1 MTRNEHDGQKRGGTS
16 PRRTSTAK
24 SAAKPRAA
32 KSAPVAETDEAKGGR
47 QRIAKLIARAGLC
60 SRRDAEAWIIDGR
73 VSVNGEVL
81 TSPAIDVGDA
91 DLILVDGE
99 PLPAADKTRLFLF
112 HKPKGLITSDHDPEG
127 RETIFDHLRE
137 HWPDGPRVVT
147 IGRLDINTEGLLLLT
162 NDGGLARVLELP
174 ATGWVRR
181 YRVRAKGETD
191 QAVLDRLLE
200 GVTIEG
206 IEYAGIEAKLD
217 RVQGA
222 NCWLT
227 MGLRE
232 GKNRE
237 VKRVLEHIGLE
248 VNRLIRLSFGPF
260 QLLDL
265 PEGQVEEVKTRILRD
280 QLGPT
285 LAAQAG
291 VDFSEPEPLAPIVA
305 APVRETIK
313 GRKDRTERPSRAPAK
328 EAPAPRGRNF
338 RDRERDVE
346 PAAAP
351 QIRERPVS
359 GPRKHVSTLRA
370 ETATSRGPRKRTERT
385 ETSDSKRRVVTV
397 ERLVSTEPA
406 RAPRGR
412 PDRRER
418 SEPARRERGEAPSFT
433 RRERPESAPRRER
446 TESAPRRE
454 RSESAPRRERSESAP
469 RRERTDSAPRRER
482 AESAPRRERT
492 ESAPR
497 RERSESAPRRERTD
511 TAPRRERNDAPP
523 RRERSEAPARRER
536 GESPARREWSD
547 APARR
552 ERSDAP
558 TPGFKKPYVKAG
570 GASQSALGK
579 RERIARSGGALA
591 EPRAP
596 RNRAERS
603 FSDNRAARSEE
614 RATRRD
620 ATEGSETR
628 APRRD
633 SADAPRARSSKP
645 YAAKESSSRGS
656 GERSTGRPATGRAPK
671 RESHGKNFG
680 GKPSGRS
687 AGDRPARG
695 GGKSFGE
702 RPARPRGDAPGR
714 PPRGAGPSGTSKRP
728 PRGGKPDGGAR
739 PPRRPR
745 G

>member
-32 KSAPVAETDEAKGGR
+32 KPAAVAETDEAKGGR

-60 SRRDAEAWIIDGR
+60 SRRDAEAWIVDGR

-81 TSPAIDVGDA
+81 TSPAIDVGDE

-127 RETIFDHLRE
+127 RATIFDHLRE

-191 QAVLDRLLE
+191 QAVLDRLIE

-206 IEYAGIEAKLD
+206 IDYAGIEAKLD

-265 PEGQVEEVKTRILRD
+265 PEGHVEEVKTRILRD

-291 VDFSEPEPLAPIVA
+291 VDFTDPEPLAPIVA
-305 APVRETIK
+305 APVRETIR
-313 GRKDRTERPSRAPAK
+313 GRKERPERPSRAPAK

-338 RDRERDVE
+338 RDRERDDKV
-346 PAAAP
+346 AAPP
-351 QIRERPVS
+351 QIRERQVS

-370 ETATSRGPRKRTERT
+370 ETATSSGPRKRTERT
-385 ETSDSKRRVVTV
+385 ETADRKNRVVTV
-397 ERLVSTEPA
+397 ERLVAAEPV
-406 RAPRGR
+406 RATRGR
-412 PDRRER
+412 PEWRER
-418 SEPARRERGEAPSFT
+418 GEPARRERGETPQRRERSEAPSFT
-433 RRERPESAPRRER
+433 RRERSETPVRRERSDVPARRER

-454 RSESAPRRERSESAP
+454 R
-469 RRERTDSAPRRER
+469 
-482 AESAPRRERT
+482 T
-492 ESAPR
+492 ES
-497 RERSESAPRRERTD
+497 RE
-511 TAPRRERNDAPP
+511 
-523 RRERSEAPARRER
+523 
-536 GESPARREWSD
+536 RREWSD
-547 APARR
+547 APVRR

-558 TPGFKKPYVKAG
+558 SPGFKKPYAKAG
-570 GASQSALGK
+570 SASQSALGK

-614 RATRRD
+614 RATRRPPRRD
-620 ATEGSETR
+620 AAEGSETR
-628 APRRD
+628 APRRE
-633 SADAPRARSSKP
+633 SAEAPRARTSKP
-645 YAAKESSSRGS
+645 YAGKESSSRGS
-656 GERSTGRPATGRAPK
+656 GERSAGRPATGRAPK
-671 RESHGKNFG
+671 RDSHGKNFG
-680 GKPSGRS
+680 GKPSART

-695 GGKSFGE
+695 AGGKSFGE

-728 PRGGKPDGGAR
+728 PRGGKPDGGGR

>member
-191 QAVLDRLLE
+191 QAVLDRLID
-200 GVTIEG
+200 GVTIDG

-291 VDFSEPEPLAPIVA
+291 VDFSEPEALAPIVA

-328 EAPAPRGRNF
+328 EAPAARGRNF
-338 RDRERDVE
+338 RDREREEEV
-346 PAAAP
+346 AAP

-385 ETSDSKRRVVTV
+385 ETSDSKHRVVSV
-397 ERLVSTEPA
+397 ERLVSAEPA

-412 PDRRER
+412 PERRER
-418 SEPARRERGEAPSFT
+418 GEPARRERTDGPQRRERSEAPSFT
-433 RRERPESAPRRER
+433 RRERPESPVRRER
-446 TESAPRRE
+446 SDSAPRRE
-454 RSESAPRRERSESAP
+454 RSETAPRRERSE
-469 RRERTDSAPRRER
+469 
-482 AESAPRRERT
+482 
-492 ESAPR
+492 
-497 RERSESAPRRERTD
+497 
-511 TAPRRERNDAPP
+511 TAP

-536 GESPARREWSD
+536 SESPARREWSD
-547 APARR
+547 VPARR

-558 TPGFKKPYVKAG
+558 TPGFKKPYAKAA

-614 RATRRD
+614 RATRRPPRRD
-620 ATEGSETR
+620 ATEGGETR
-628 APRRD
+628 PPRRD
-633 SADAPRARSSKP
+633 SADAPRARTSKP
-645 YAAKESSSRGS
+645 YAGKETSGRGS

-671 RESHGKNFG
+671 RDSHGKNAG
-680 GKPSGRS
+680 GKPRG
-687 AGDRPARG
+687 GDRPARG
-695 GGKSFGE
+695 GGKSFG
-702 RPARPRGDAPGR
+702 ARPRGDAPGR

-728 PRGGKPDGGAR
+728 PRGGKPDGGGR